1 MRTLPASFCF
11 PPLLIASPTAATSA
25 YIKSFCMGSA
35 VRLLQV
41 SPSSALHR
49 SRARPFAD
57 RFPQLFSV
65 FSRRKILCASGG
77 NHRYL
82 LLILETINNII
93 QYQ

>member
-1 MRTLPASFCF
+1 VRF
-11 PPLLIASPTAATSA
+11 IAESIFLTDLS
-25 YIKSFCMGSA
+25 
-35 VRLLQV
+35 
-41 SPSSALHR
+41 
-49 SRARPFAD
+49 
-57 RFPQLFSV
+57 QLFSV